1 MRKLLKYTWGTAL
14 LKVNKINVFYG
25 HFHILKNVSL
35 RIDEGKLVG
44 LIGTNGAGKTTTLKA
59 IVGLVK
65 INSGSVELL
74 NERINGLSTYEIA
87 KKGISLVPERRQ
99 IFPYMTV
106 KENLEIGAFLPAARE
121 KIDDSL
127 DFVYQ
132 LFPILR
138 SRGKQKAST
147 LSGGEQQMLA
157 IARALM
163 SRPKVLLLDEPT
175 AGLSPKLAIETL
187 ESLKILNK
195 QGLTMLLVEQNV
207 TSALQ
212 ITEETYVMEN
222 GEIIMKGKSFELL
235 NNPHVKTAYLGI

>member
-1 MRKLLKYTWGTAL
+1 MRKLLKCIWGTIL
-14 LKVNKINVFYG
+14 LKVNNINVFYG
-25 HFHILKNVSL
+25 HFHILKNFSL
-35 RIDEGKLVG
+35 YIDEGKLVG
-44 LIGTNGAGKTTTLKA
+44 LIGTNGAGKTTALKA

-74 NERINGLSTYEIA
+74 NERIDGLPTYEIV

-106 KENLEIGAFLPAARE
+106 KENLEIGAFLPHARE

-127 DFVYQ
+127 DLVYQ

-138 SRGKQKAST
+138 SRSKQKASS
-147 LSGGEQQMLA
+147 LSGGEQQMLV

-175 AGLSPKLAIETL
+175 AGLSPKLAIEVL
-187 ESLKILNK
+187 ECLKILYR

-207 TSALQ
+207 AFALQ
-212 ITEETYVMEN
+212 MTEETYVIEN
-222 GEIIMKGKSFELL
+222 GEVILRGKSSELL
-235 NNPHVKTAYLGI
+235 NNPHVKKAYLGI